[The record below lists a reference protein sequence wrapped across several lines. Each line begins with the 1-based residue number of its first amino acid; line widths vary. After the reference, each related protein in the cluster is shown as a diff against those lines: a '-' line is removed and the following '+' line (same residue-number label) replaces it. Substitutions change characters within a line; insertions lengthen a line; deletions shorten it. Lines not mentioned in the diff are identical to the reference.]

1 MKVFFFKTKDAKQ
14 FVFVTLLA
22 LSFTTA
28 HAQTAQQIQEYQAQT
43 QNYINQA
50 QSAPTPISAAM
61 YLNMAK
67 INMARPGV
75 ATADLQQQISALEQ
89 QQKQQQDQNVQ
100 QLLDQAKQLLEKKQ
114 DNQ

>member
-28 HAQTAQQIQEYQAQT
+28 HAQTAQQIQEY
-43 QNYINQA
+43 QA